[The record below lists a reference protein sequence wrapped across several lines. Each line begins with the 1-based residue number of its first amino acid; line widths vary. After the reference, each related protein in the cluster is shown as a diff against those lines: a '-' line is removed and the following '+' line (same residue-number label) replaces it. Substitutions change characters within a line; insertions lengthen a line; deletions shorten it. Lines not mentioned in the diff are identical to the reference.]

1 MAISLEFVQYICD
14 QMRFAAPVTS
24 RAMFGEYGLYAEGKF
39 FASVCDDQL
48 FLKPTGAVFS
58 AGAARLSRRQAL
70 YFGGKSGGCGLC
82 FPPGPAHTERF
93 ASSPAAAQK
102 IVFCKKGRPRPSF

>member
-1 MAISLEFVQYICD
+1 MASSLEFVQYICD

-48 FLKPTGAVFS
+48 FLKPTCAVRALYSLPEQPAYPGAKPSILVENPEDAAFVS
-58 AGAARLSRRQAL
+58 RLARLTLNAL
-70 YFGGKSGGCGLC
+70 PL
-82 FPPGPAHTERF
+82 P
-93 ASSPAAAQK
+93 
-102 IVFCKKGRPRPSF
+102 RPRRKK